1 MTVTVAAVQ
10 ATPVFLD
17 RDGSTAKA
25 CSLIKQAATND
36 ARLIVFPEAFIPTYP
51 DWVWRVPA
59 WRDGPFVQR
68 LYDQAVAVP
77 GPATAQLGDAARE
90 AGAVVA
96 IGVNEIDGGTL
107 YNTLLYFDADG
118 SLAGRHRKLMPT
130 GGERTVWGYGDG
142 STLDVVRTEFGV
154 VGGLICWENYMPLA
168 RAAMYAQGVDIY
180 LAPTWDNSDGWIA
193 TLRHIAMEGGV
204 YVLGVASLLR
214 GSDVPADLRGD
225 IYGGDDD
232 WMSRGQTTIVAPG
245 GDLLAGPLLEQEG
258 TLYAAIDVARARAQR
273 RMFDPVGHYARSDV
287 FTLTVNTARNQVARF
302 DERSSGPSDRI
313 S

>member
-1 MTVTVAAVQ
+1 MIVTVAAVQ

-17 RDGSTAKA
+17 RDATTTKA
-25 CSLIKQAATND
+25 CSLIKQAAAQD

-59 WRDGPFVQR
+59 WGDGPYIQR
-68 LYDQAVAVP
+68 LYEQAVAVP
-77 GPATAQLGDAARE
+77 GPVTAQIGEAARE

-107 YNTLLYFDADG
+107 YNTLFYFDTDG
-118 SLAGRHRKLMPT
+118 LLTGRHRKVMPT
-130 GGERTVWGYGDG
+130 GGERTIWGYGDG
-142 STLDVVRTEFGV
+142 STLDVVHTDFGV

-180 LAPTWDNSDGWIA
+180 LAPTWDNSDRWIA

-204 YVLGVASLLR
+204 FVIGVAPMLR
-214 GSDVPADLRGD
+214 GSDVPSDLRGD
-225 IYGGDDD
+225 IYGGDED

-258 TLYAAIDVARARAQR
+258 ILYAAIDVAQTRTQR
-273 RMFDPVGHYARSDV
+273 RMFDPVGHYARSDI
-287 FTLTVNTARNQVARF
+287 FTLTVNTARNQPAQFGARTQATTK
-302 DERSSGPSDRI
+302 
-313 S
+313 